1 VDFQLTED
9 QRALKAL
16 VHEVAQ
22 KELKPLATTWDRT
35 HEFPH
40 ASIKKL
46 AEVGVMGLTVPE
58 EYGGLGGSWMEAVLA
73 IEEIARAC
81 YQTAMAVLGE
91 FGVQTQA
98 IVHYGSAVHKQRY
111 LPGVARG
118 EVICAICM
126 TEPDAGSDVGS
137 IQTRAT
143 ATGNSYVINGSKVLI
158 SRADV
163 AQVFLTYVRF
173 GDVPGTRGV
182 GAVLVDRDAPGLRI
196 GTGDETLGGE
206 LLFPVYFDDCRIPSE
221 SVLVKEQ
228 GFKKM
233 MTAFNGQRCL
243 NAAITLGQ
251 AQGAFDEALRYAKE
265 RKQFGRSIGEF
276 QGIQWMLADMAIDLD
291 AARLL
296 VYRAASNAGKGLP
309 SAIEASMA
317 KTFSN
322 EMAIRVTNQALQI
335 FGGHGYL
342 KSMPVERYL
351 RGARFGA
358 VGGGTPQIQR
368 NIIADELLGRARRA
382 RPFSPGLPPAP
393 E

>member
-9 QRALKAL
+9 QRALQAL

-22 KELKPLATTWDRT
+22 KELKPLARRWDET
-35 HEFPH
+35 HEFPW

-46 AEVGVMGLTVPE
+46 AEVGAMGLTIPQ

-73 IEEIARAC
+73 IEEVARAC
-81 YQTAMAVLGE
+81 YHTAMAVLGE
-91 FGVQTQA
+91 LGVQSQA
-98 IVHYGSAVHKQRY
+98 IVHYGTEAQKRRY
-111 LPGVARG
+111 LPGVVDG
-118 EVICAICM
+118 STILAICM
-126 TEPDAGSDVGS
+126 TEPEVGSDAGS
-137 IQTRAT
+137 IRTRAL
-143 ATGNSYVINGSKVLI
+143 ADGDGFRIEGNKVLI

-163 AQVFLTYVRF
+163 ADVFLTYVRF
-173 GDVPGTRGV
+173 GDTPGSKGV
-182 GAVLVDRDAPGLRI
+182 GAVLIDKGTPGLVVDD
-196 GTGDETLGGE
+196 GDETLGGE
-206 LLFPVYFDDCRIPSE
+206 KLFSVFFDGCHIPRDN
-221 SVLVKEQ
+221 VLVQED

-233 MTAFNGQRCL
+233 MSAFNGQRCL

-251 AQGAFDEALRYAKE
+251 AQGAFDEALAYSKT
-265 RKQFGRSIGEF
+265 RKQFGRPIGGF

-296 VYRAASNAGKGLP
+296 IYRAASNAGRGLP
-309 SAIEASMA
+309 NPVEAAMA

-322 EMAIRVTNQALQI
+322 EMSIRVTNQAMQL

-358 VGGGTPQIQR
+358 LGGGTPQIQR
-368 NIIADELLGRARRA
+368 NIIGRHLVGRLERVDG
-382 RPFSPGLPPAP
+382 SP
-393 E
+393 

>member
-1 VDFQLTED
+1 
-9 QRALKAL
+9 
-16 VHEVAQ
+16 
-22 KELKPLATTWDRT
+22 
-35 HEFPH
+35 
-40 ASIKKL
+40 
-46 AEVGVMGLTVPE
+46 
-58 EYGGLGGSWMEAVLA
+58 
-73 IEEIARAC
+73 
-81 YQTAMAVLGE
+81 
-91 FGVQTQA
+91 
-98 IVHYGSAVHKQRY
+98 
-111 LPGVARG
+111 
-118 EVICAICM
+118 M
-126 TEPDAGSDVGS
+126 TEPDAGSDVGAL
-137 IQTRAT
+137 QTRAV
-143 ATGNSYVINGSKVLI
+143 AIGDSYVINGSKVLI

-173 GDVPGTRGV
+173 DDIPGTRGV

-206 LLFPVYFDDCRIPSE
+206 LLYPVYFDDCRIS
-221 SVLVKEQ
+221 SDGVLVKEQ

-251 AQGAFDEALRYAKE
+251 AQGAFDEALRYAKQ

-276 QGIQWMLADMAIDLD
+276 QGIQWMLADMAIELD

-296 VYRAASNAGKGLP
+296 VYRAASNAGNGLP

-317 KTFSN
+317 KTFAN

-368 NIIADELLGRARRA
+368 DIIADELLGRARRA
-382 RPFSPGLPPAP
+382 AASTLDSA
-393 E
+393 